1 MRVSGLVV
9 IASSQESEVLVSV
22 IIYEAVINSFS
33 PSSASLV
40 RDRQGLLPFKILSF
54 FNEDIFTYDNWEGVT
69 DRNYEG
75 H

>member
-9 IASSQESEVLVSV
+9 VASSHGSEVSVSV
-22 IIYEAVINSFS
+22 VIYEAVINSFS

-54 FNEDIFTYDNWEGVT
+54 FNEVIFIYDNWEGVT
-69 DRNYEG
+69 HRNYER